1 MNRETEEIEEE
12 LWLMGLVMNSR
23 VISTMPILAECARKP
38 SRRFGE
44 ESSRWTPTW
53 ATLLAGMLW
62 LGAAPAAG
70 AAATPQLY
78 SESVRTSQYV
88 TVRDGTRLAIDIYRP
103 AVGGKPVET
112 RLPVILVATPY
123 HRSSENNNE
132 ILTFLAARGTHR
144 NIFAEILK
152 HGYVIASLDLRG
164 RGASFGTVYGGG
176 MESEANRWDLYDIV
190 EWLAVQPFSDGSIGM
205 GGCSYVGKTQFLAA
219 SAAPPHLKAIAPT
232 GAPFDAYGLAR
243 VNGVTRDLLAQL
255 DRSMKALDVTH
266 PAAAV
271 DEDRDGALRKAAI
284 AEHQATWESGFAGFM
299 AERAARPF
307 RDSPWSRAEF
317 ARSVAEEWNYLP
329 NYRLSKI
336 PVFQFTGWRDLTLD
350 HTFNWYE
357 ALRGAGVDQK
367 FVIGPWYHCE
377 WDQSELTD
385 AVAEYLQWY
394 DYWLKGINN
403 GAREGPRI
411 RYYTVGATPGRE
423 WQSANQWPLPNETS
437 RIYFLA
443 APVGGGPSL
452 QTGKPGSLGGKE
464 SYQVDYTPS
473 TTALPTRFFWGIPN
487 FENPGL
493 LPIKMAEL
501 DARSLTYTTAPL
513 AQDSEITGFPRLTLF
528 ASSTATNQ
536 DFFIYLE
543 EVDERGVSTLM
554 TEGILRAS
562 NRAVREA
569 PFENGGIPWHP
580 SLRNDQVNLA
590 PNVPVKLEVALY
602 PLSNFVRKGHRL
614 RVTINN
620 FDSGSGWDTP
630 EIRPAPTV
638 TLYHDAQ
645 HPSSITLPFIRR
657 ADAKSR

>member
-1 MNRETEEIEEE
+1 
-12 LWLMGLVMNSR
+12 
-23 VISTMPILAECARKP
+23 MPSMRAI
-38 SRRFGE
+38 
-44 ESSRWTPTW
+44 
-53 ATLLAGMLW
+53 AGSFLPLMLW
-62 LGAAPAAG
+62 LGASLALVCGWSMACAATAPAAG
-70 AAATPQLY
+70 AAATSLLY
-78 SESVRTSQYV
+78 LESVRTSRYV

-112 RLPVILVATPY
+112 KLPVILVATPY

-132 ILTFLAARGTHR
+132 ILTFLAPRGTHR

-164 RGASFGTVYGGG
+164 RGASFGTVYGSG
-176 MESEANRWDLYDIV
+176 MESEANRWDLYDVI

-219 SAAPPHLKAIAPT
+219 STAPPHLKAIAPT
-232 GAPFDAYGLAR
+232 GAPFDGYGLAR

-255 DRSMKALDVTH
+255 DRSLKALDVTH
-266 PAAAV
+266 PAAPV

-284 AEHQATWESGFAGFM
+284 AEHQAAWDSGFAGFM
-299 AERAARPF
+299 AEQAARPF
-307 RDSPWSRAEF
+307 RDSLWSRPEF
-317 ARSVAEEWNYLP
+317 ARSVAEEWNYLA

-336 PVFQFTGWRDLTLD
+336 PVFQYTGWRDLTLD

-357 ALRGAGVDQK
+357 ALKGAGVEQK
-367 FVIGPWYHCE
+367 FIIGPWYHCE
-377 WDQSELTD
+377 WDQSDLTD

-394 DYWLKGINN
+394 DYWLKGISN
-403 GAREGPRI
+403 GAHEGPRI
-411 RYYTVGATPGRE
+411 RYYTVGAPTGRE

-443 APVGGGPSL
+443 SPVSGGGPSL

-464 SYQVDYTPS
+464 DYLVDYTPS
-473 TTALPTRFFWGIPN
+473 TAALPTRFFWGIPN
-487 FENPGL
+487 LENPGL
-493 LPIKMAEL
+493 VAIKMAEL

-513 AQDSEITGFPRLTLF
+513 VQDSEITGFPRLTLF

-536 DFFIYLE
+536 DFFVYLE

-562 NRAVREA
+562 NRAVRA
-569 PFENGGIPWHP
+569 PPFDNGGIPWHP
-580 SLRNDQVNLA
+580 SLRSDQVNLT

-602 PLSNFVRKGHRL
+602 PLSNFVRRGHRL

-620 FDSGSGWDTP
+620 FDNGSGWDTP

-645 HPSSITLPFIRR
+645 HPSSITLPFITRTS
-657 ADAKSR
+657 AKSR

>member
-1 MNRETEEIEEE
+1 VKLHWM
-12 LWLMGLVMNSR
+12 
-23 VISTMPILAECARKP
+23 P
-38 SRRFGE
+38 SRRAISGNRL
-44 ESSRWTPTW
+44 SGT
-53 ATLLAGMLW
+53 LW
-62 LGAAPAAG
+62 LGAGLALACGWSMPCPATAPAAG
-70 AAATPQLY
+70 EAATPQLY
-78 SESVRTSQYV
+78 AESVRTSQYV

-103 AVGGKPVET
+103 AVGGKPIDT
-112 RLPVILVATPY
+112 KLPVILVATPY

-132 ILTFLAARGTHR
+132 ILTFLAPRGTHR

-164 RGASFGTVYGGG
+164 RGASFGTVYGSG
-176 MESEANRWDLYDIV
+176 MENEANRWDLYDVV

-232 GAPFDAYGLAR
+232 GAPFDSYGLAR

-255 DRSMKALDVTH
+255 DRSMQALDVTY
-266 PAAAV
+266 PAAPV

-284 AEHQATWESGFAGFM
+284 AEHQATWNSGFAGFM

-317 ARSVAEEWNYLP
+317 SRSVAEEWNYLA

-336 PVFQFTGWRDLTLD
+336 PVFQYTGWRDLTLD

-357 ALRGAGVDQK
+357 ALKGAGVEQK
-367 FVIGPWYHCE
+367 FIIGPWYHCE
-377 WDQSELTD
+377 WDQSDLTD

-394 DYWLKGINN
+394 DYWLKGIGN
-403 GAREGPRI
+403 GVHEGARI
-411 RYYTVGATPGRE
+411 RYYTVGAPPGRE

-443 APVGGGPSL
+443 APASGGASL
-452 QTGKPGSLGGKE
+452 QTAKPGSGGKE
-464 SYQVDYTPS
+464 DYPVDYTP
-473 TTALPTRFFWGIPN
+473 TTAALPTRFFWGIPN

-493 LPIKMAEL
+493 IPIKMTEL
-501 DARSLTYTTAPL
+501 DKKSLTYTTAPL
-513 AQDSEITGFPRLTLF
+513 LQDSEITGFPRLSLF
-528 ASSTATNQ
+528 VSSTATNQ
-536 DFFIYLE
+536 DFFVYLE
-543 EVDERGVSTLM
+543 DVDERGVSTLM

-562 NRAVREA
+562 NRAVRVA
-569 PFENGGIPWHP
+569 PFEDGGIPWHP
-580 SLRNDQVNLA
+580 NLRNDQVDLT
-590 PNVPVKLEVALY
+590 PNVPVKLELALY

-614 RVTINN
+614 RVAINN

-630 EIRPAPTV
+630 EIVPAPTV

-645 HPSSITLPFIRR
+645 HPSSITLPFITHTQ
-657 ADAKSR
+657 ATSR